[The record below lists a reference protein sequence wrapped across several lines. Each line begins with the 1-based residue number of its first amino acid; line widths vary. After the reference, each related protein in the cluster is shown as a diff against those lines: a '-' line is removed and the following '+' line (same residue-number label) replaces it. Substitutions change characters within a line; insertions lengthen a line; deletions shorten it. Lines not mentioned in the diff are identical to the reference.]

1 MGKRHVLEIR
11 RGQELIYY
19 TKLFNDGFNPG
30 EEFYKNLKIDLNVI
44 NHKSCEFEVDFT
56 QLLLSWWKV
65 VVRVTDEADL
75 AKYIETRLMVDDI
88 HSSQYS
94 SQLESLR
101 DTMINDFF
109 YDYNSLMDYSSPFE
123 PNRLDS
129 KYKAYLVIS

>member
-11 RGQELIYY
+11 RGQGLIYY

-30 EEFYKNLKIDLNVI
+30 EEFYKNLKIDLNLI
-44 NHKSCEFEVDFT
+44 NNKSCEFEVDFT
-56 QLLLSWWKV
+56 QLLLSWWRV

-75 AKYIETRLMVDDI
+75 AKYIETRLVVDDT
-88 HSSQYS
+88 HS

-109 YDYNSLMDYSSPFE
+109 YDYNYLMDYSSPFD

>member
-1 MGKRHVLEIR
+1 MGKRHMLEIR
-11 RGQELIYY
+11 RGQGLIYC

-30 EEFYKNLKIDLNVI
+30 KEFYKNLKIDINVI
-44 NHKSCEFEVDFT
+44 NGKSCEFEVDFT
-56 QLLLSWWKV
+56 QLLLSWWRV
-65 VVRVTDEADL
+65 VVHVTDEADL
-75 AKYIETRLMVDDI
+75 AKYIETRLMVNDT
-88 HSSQYS
+88 HS

-101 DTMINDFF
+101 DTMIYDFF